1 VTDTLAGWHD
11 FYLTVGAAAATL
23 AGLLFVGISLHVK
36 IVAVYPDARR
46 LARVTLSGFFTIIVI
61 ALLALVPDQT
71 TATLGLELIVVAL
84 AALVAI
90 APAAVEAIWSEKR
103 RALPRRVVV
112 NRFGLGTLTAVGLA
126 LVGVLLA
133 GGEPRGMGWLVAAV
147 IILLTVCVR
156 NTWDLLVTI
165 AAR

>member
-1 VTDTLAGWHD
+1 MTTALEGWHD

-36 IVAVYPDARR
+36 IIATFPDARR

-61 ALLALVPDQT
+61 ALLALVPDQST
-71 TATLGLELIVVAL
+71 ETLGLELIVVAG
-84 AALVAI
+84 AALLAI
-90 APAAVEAIWSEKR
+90 APAAVDAIWSDRR

-112 NRFGLGTLTAVGLA
+112 NRFGLGTLTALGLA
-126 LVGVLLA
+126 LVGVMLA

-147 IILLTVCVR
+147 IILLTICVR